1 MQRHQAGMQNL
12 MKSRDKRL
20 NRKLQKQYA
29 NRNNWQDR
37 NRNQVELHKIFDIV
51 ILGVYIAFRARGC
64 YKIEQGSIDIGKI
77 EFLSCTAFSYC
88 DIFVPFPGQAKSKE
102 KCMP

>member
-1 MQRHQAGMQNL
+1 MCCHIFQRNLKRDRERQMQRHQTGMQNL

-37 NRNQVELHKIFDIV
+37 NRNQVRLHKVFLV
-51 ILGVYIAFRARGC
+51 ELYALFLVLFGV
-64 YKIEQGSIDIGKI
+64 
-77 EFLSCTAFSYC
+77 
-88 DIFVPFPGQAKSKE
+88 
-102 KCMP
+102 